1 MSIKT
6 FIDRPVL
13 SCVLSVF
20 IVLLGTIGLSRL
32 PMEQFPEIAP
42 PTVRV
47 SATYTG
53 ANAETL
59 QRSVI
64 APLEEAINGVEGINY
79 MTSSANNNGQ
89 ATVTVYFRQGTDP
102 DMAAVNVQNR
112 IAQAQGLLPA
122 EVVQSGVNVRKS
134 QNSTAKIV
142 ALYSPDDRYDQ
153 KFIFNY
159 FKINIEPR
167 LARVPGVGDITLF
180 GSDYSLRIW
189 LNPDKMAVHGLVP
202 ADIEA
207 VLAE

>member
-1 MSIKT
+1 MNIKT
-6 FIDRPVL
+6 FIDRPML

-102 DMAAVNVQNR
+102 DMAAVNVQK
-112 IAQAQGLLPA
+112 L
-122 EVVQSGVNVRKS
+122 
-134 QNSTAKIV
+134 
-142 ALYSPDDRYDQ
+142 
-153 KFIFNY
+153 
-159 FKINIEPR
+159 
-167 LARVPGVGDITLF
+167 
-180 GSDYSLRIW
+180 
-189 LNPDKMAVHGLVP
+189 
-202 ADIEA
+202 
-207 VLAE
+207 

>member
-59 QRSVI
+59 QRSII

-89 ATVTVYFRQGTDP
+89 ATVTIYFRQGTDP

-112 IAQAQGLLPA
+112 IAQAQGLLP
-122 EVVQSGVNVRKS
+122 
-134 QNSTAKIV
+134 
-142 ALYSPDDRYDQ
+142 LH
-153 KFIFNY
+153 
-159 FKINIEPR
+159 KINLTQNGINHKY
-167 LARVPGVGDITLF
+167 IT
-180 GSDYSLRIW
+180 
-189 LNPDKMAVHGLVP
+189 
-202 ADIEA
+202 
-207 VLAE
+207 

>member
-1 MSIKT
+1 MNIKT

-64 APLEEAINGVEGINY
+64 CTCISCRYTYGRR
-79 MTSSANNNGQ
+79 S
-89 ATVTVYFRQGTDP
+89 YFRK
-102 DMAAVNVQNR
+102 
-112 IAQAQGLLPA
+112 LLH
-122 EVVQSGVNVRKS
+122 RK
-134 QNSTAKIV
+134 T
-142 ALYSPDDRYDQ
+142 
-153 KFIFNY
+153 
-159 FKINIEPR
+159 
-167 LARVPGVGDITLF
+167 
-180 GSDYSLRIW
+180 
-189 LNPDKMAVHGLVP
+189 
-202 ADIEA
+202 
-207 VLAE
+207 

>member
-20 IVLLGTIGLSRL
+20 IVLLGVIGLSRL

-64 APLEEAINGVEGINY
+64 APLEEAINTQRINVIKNRFIVPSHF
-79 MTSSANNNGQ
+79 MSS
-89 ATVTVYFRQGTDP
+89 
-102 DMAAVNVQNR
+102 
-112 IAQAQGLLPA
+112 
-122 EVVQSGVNVRKS
+122 
-134 QNSTAKIV
+134 
-142 ALYSPDDRYDQ
+142 
-153 KFIFNY
+153 
-159 FKINIEPR
+159 
-167 LARVPGVGDITLF
+167 
-180 GSDYSLRIW
+180 
-189 LNPDKMAVHGLVP
+189 
-202 ADIEA
+202 
-207 VLAE
+207 